1 MGRLLPF
8 QGWRLT
14 FLQGMIFAIF
24 LIFGVRMF
32 QMQIVDTEIFQ
43 AAANENRLSEL
54 PLSAPRGVM
63 SDRLGRPL
71 AINVPAFNVTVIP
84 AALPDSQEETLRI
97 YNRLSALTGVP
108 PTRAVADAAGQ
119 RVRSIEELV
128 DEGEGI
134 APYRPVVIAQ
144 DIEQRSAMQILEERI
159 TLPGVNVEAAS
170 VREYPTGALTSAL
183 IGYMGPI
190 PPEQQLQ
197 LLELGYNPAY
207 DRIGYAGLE
216 LSLESILSGQRGRV
230 VREVDVAGQPLQEI
244 ERIDPVPGQN
254 VQLTI
259 DMELQTA
266 AEEALRNRINTLNAD
281 QGRIVSETGVVI
293 ALDPRTGEV
302 LAMVSYPSYDNARF
316 ARGIDVE
323 YYVDLAADPLTPLV
337 NHATQ
342 SLYPPGSVWKLL
354 TSAAVLQEDVIDP
367 LSLLNDPGDL
377 ILPNRYAPND
387 ETRGQRFVCWLDEG
401 HGNLDIRGAIAQ
413 SCDVYFYQV
422 GGGNPEVSTAVLREG
437 GLGPIGLFRY
447 ATAFG
452 IGSQLGIELPFENGG
467 RMPDPDWKR
476 RLYGETWST
485 GDTYNAAFG
494 QGYVNVTPLQLIA
507 STAAIANGGTLYQP
521 TVVRDTTDADGN
533 VTRPFEPQILRT
545 LNIDEIRAGQPVRLM
560 MLEDM
565 IMQGQSSLAC
575 ICEPNSDWYNPSRC
589 NPQTYTNQ
597 VNINPDAFGVPEM
610 RTYSVWTPQGYTF
623 NDSYC
628 AEIRFDPDYRPP
640 FLTSENLRIV
650 DEGARLAVTNGTA
663 RAANLPFV
671 AVAGKTGTAEYCDE
685 IARPL
690 GLCRPGN
697 WPAHAWF
704 TAWAPYDDPEII
716 MIAFVYNGG
725 EGSSVALPVVVNTM
739 EAYFRL
745 QNERGQAASGQPVEI
760 QPVPVSTDA
769 PAVSVPAT
777 APALESVVET
787 PAAGG

>member
-354 TSAAVLQEDVIDP
+354 TAAAVLQEDVIDP

-387 ETRGQRFVCWLDEG
+387 ETRGQRFVCWLDQG
-401 HGNLDIRGAIAQ
+401 HGNLDVRGAIAQ

-494 QGYVNVTPLQLIA
+494 QGYVNVTPLQLIS

-575 ICEPNSDWYNPSRC
+575 TCEPNSDWYNPSRC